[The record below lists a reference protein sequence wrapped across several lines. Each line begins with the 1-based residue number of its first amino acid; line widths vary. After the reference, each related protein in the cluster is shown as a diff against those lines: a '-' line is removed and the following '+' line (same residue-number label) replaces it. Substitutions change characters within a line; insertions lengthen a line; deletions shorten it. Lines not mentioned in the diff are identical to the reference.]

1 MKKNFDTWN
10 RQSEKDLFNEHVDWS
25 STYYAVIMKD
35 LTEKIV
41 ASYADES
48 YDGAI
53 NQYYGFVGDDDD
65 EAVDL
70 DEILLW
76 KEIEDPY
83 KEQEAAKWS
92 EEEESMIRCLEG
104 FVKDAWAKAETEHD
118 DATVKKMSN
127 ISFFLKTI
135 KPWKK

>member
-1 MKKNFDTWN
+1 MKKNVDTWN

-41 ASYADES
+41 ASCADEC
-48 YDGAI
+48 YDGTI
-53 NQYYGFVGDDDD
+53 NTHYGFVGDDD
-65 EAVDL
+65 EAVDF

-76 KEIEDPY
+76 KEIEDPH

-104 FVKDAWAKAETEHD
+104 FVKDAWAKAEAEHD
-118 DATVKKMSN
+118 DSTVKKMSN
-127 ISFFLKTI
+127 IAFFLKTI

>member
-1 MKKNFDTWN
+1 MNKNWN
-10 RQSEKDLFNEHVDWS
+10 KQSEKDLFNEHVDWS

-41 ASYADES
+41 VSYADES

-53 NQYYGFVGDDDD
+53 NQYYNFVGDDDD
-65 EAVDL
+65 EAVDF

-76 KEIEDPY
+76 KEIEDPH

-127 ISFFLKTI
+127 IAFFLKTI